1 MAQHCTLIQQSF
13 GVKKYL
19 GHFRYRCFVAEEF
32 IKIFRRSD
40 RTRHCCCYG
49 LVERKRKTHKK
60 AIAVV
65 LRLSK
70 SCELRHV
77 QPMIT
82 RPGNWALLLDPSSSA
97 RDLQPASKLY
107 MVIVLHDGVKC
118 VPIWQH
124 RQLHQTQ
131 RVMRLTNY
139 FHGLCPRYWLVWSLV
154 PNLMFISTPNFVY
167 LPKLRPQV
175 FDYEIYCWCGRMG

>member
-19 GHFRYRCFVAEEF
+19 GHFRYRCFVAEKF

-107 MVIVLHDGVKC
+107 IVIVLHDGVEC

-139 FHGLCPRYWLVWSLV
+139 FHGLCPRYWLV
-154 PNLMFISTPNFVY
+154 
-167 LPKLRPQV
+167 
-175 FDYEIYCWCGRMG
+175 